1 MAKKATLTDLKKH
14 LRKMTQNELVDE
26 IANLY
31 KKLSNVKEYY
41 QSSLFDDDSTVLS
54 KYKKVVEQE
63 FIATG
68 RSFAPKM
75 RLSVARKAISDYKK
89 VSISNEG
96 IADIMLTY
104 VEAGIDCTNEF
115 GDIDEGFYSSMEGM
129 YEDAL
134 DYMDKEGLINKFK
147 DRLWDAVE
155 NTSGIGWC
163 FHDTLSDLYDTYVGD
178 GEEAEQ

>member
-1 MAKKATLTDLKKH
+1 MAKKPTLTKLKKH
-14 LRKMTQNELVDE
+14 LRKKTQDELIDE
-26 IANLY
+26 VANLY
-31 KKLSNVKEYY
+31 KKLSSVKEYY
-41 QSSLFDDDSTVLS
+41 QSSLFGDDLTVLN
-54 KYKKVVEQE
+54 KYKKVVEEE

-75 RLSVARKAISDYKK
+75 RLSVARKAVSDYKK
-89 VSISNEG
+89 VSSSNEG

-104 VEAGIDCTNEF
+104 VEAGIDCTNEY

-134 DYMDKEGLINKFK
+134 DYMDKEDLIEKFK
-147 DRLWDAVE
+147 DRLWCAVE

-163 FHDTLSDLYDTYVGD
+163 FHDTLSDLYDTYVS
-178 GEEAEQ
+178 EEEVEQ